1 MSTATSDP
9 TAWTDGRTAA
19 IAKTRD
25 VTIDSMRGLAILM
38 VIGIH
43 SLPQPL
49 TAGWAIM
56 LDAALRPCVPI
67 FLFASGM
74 MSAGKSEIPLG
85 RRLVTAIVPYTIAFV
100 AAYAYMALHN
110 PNMDHRLHVTLARF
124 GLAYVFVYYYVFVY
138 VGCTLALWLLLKL
151 AKAWGGGHETL
162 SIMLITAIGFGLLTG
177 AYLDPLLAKIGN
189 SSSIIEEVRMRDIP
203 FWFSFLAIGLLIGTF
218 RLTESLRDRKF
229 LVLAAAVVAY
239 AIYACVRLWQIGD
252 HADYD
257 SLAFFFYASLA
268 ALALLTL
275 RPALSSLAMLGSGSY
290 FIYLWHIFIV
300 MFLRDHGA
308 FSQFGPAIEFIATFA
323 ATAAAIILVLACV
336 RYFVPNKML
345 RWLGA

>member
-1 MSTATSDP
+1 MTTATSDP
-9 TAWTDGRTAA
+9 TAWADGRTAA
-19 IAKTRD
+19 DAKTRD
-25 VTIDSMRGLAILM
+25 VTIDSLSGLALLM
-38 VIGIH
+38 EIGIH
-43 SLPQPL
+43 SLPQPF
-49 TAGWAIM
+49 TAGWTIM

-74 MSAGKSEIPLG
+74 MSAGKIEIPLG
-85 RRLVTAIVPYTIAFV
+85 RRLVAAIVPYTIAFV

-110 PNMDHRLHVTLARF
+110 PNMDHRPHVTLARF

-151 AKAWGGGHETL
+151 AKASAGGHGTL
-162 SIMLITAIGFGLLTG
+162 AIWLLAAIGLGLLTG
-177 AYLDPLLAKIGN
+177 AYLDPLLAKIGI
-189 SSSIIEEVRMRDIP
+189 SSAIIEEVRMRDIP
-203 FWFSFLAIGLLIGTF
+203 FWFSFLSHGILIGTIK
-218 RLTESLRDRKF
+218 LIETLRDLKSLE
-229 LVLAAAVVAY
+229 LVAAVIAY
-239 AIYACVRLWQIGD
+239 EIYVGARLWQISD

-308 FSQFGPAIEFIATFA
+308 FSQFGPAIEFIGTFA
-323 ATAAAIILVLACV
+323 TTAAAIILFFACV

-345 RWLGA
+345 RWVGA

>member
-9 TAWTDGRTAA
+9 TVWTDGRTAVV
-19 IAKTRD
+19 AKTRD

-74 MSAGKSEIPLG
+74 MSAGKAEIPLG

-151 AKAWGGGHETL
+151 AKASGGGHGTL
-162 SIMLITAIGFGLLTG
+162 AIWLLAAIGFGLLTG
-177 AYLDPLLAKIGN
+177 AYLDPLLAKIGI

-203 FWFSFLAIGLLIGTF
+203 FWFSFLALGLLIGTF
-218 RLTESLRDRKF
+218 QLTETLRDRKS
-229 LVLAAAVVAY
+229 LVLVAAVIAY
-239 AIYACVRLWQIGD
+239 VIYVGARLWQIGD

-300 MFLRDHGA
+300 MFLRDHGS
-308 FSQFGPAIEFIATFA
+308 FSQFDPSIAFIATFA
-323 ATAAAIILVLACV
+323 ITAIAITLVLACV

-345 RWLGA
+345 RWIGA

>member
-9 TAWTDGRTAA
+9 RAWTNGSTTAV
-19 IAKTRD
+19 AKTRD

-49 TAGWAIM
+49 SSGWTIM

-74 MSAGKSEIPLG
+74 MSAGKAEIPLG
-85 RRLVTAIVPYTIAFV
+85 RRLATAIVPYTIAFV

-110 PNMDHRLHVTLARF
+110 PSMDHRLHVTLARF

-138 VGCTLALWLLLKL
+138 IGCTLALWLLLKL
-151 AKAWGGGHETL
+151 AKASGGGHGAL
-162 SIMLITAIGFGLLTG
+162 AILLIAAIGFGLLTG
-177 AYLDPLLAKIGN
+177 AYLDPLLAKIGF
-189 SSSIIEEVRMRDIP
+189 SSSVIEEVRMRDVP
-203 FWFSFLAIGLLIGTF
+203 FWFSFLALGLLIGTF
-218 RLTESLRDRKF
+218 RLTETLRDRKF

-239 AIYACVRLWQIGD
+239 AIYAGARLWQIGD

-257 SLAFFFYASLA
+257 SLAFFFYASLS
-268 ALALLTL
+268 ALVLLTL
-275 RPALSSLAMLGSGSY
+275 RPELSSLAMLGSGSY

-300 MFLRDHGA
+300 MFLRDHGV
-308 FSQFGPAIEFIATFA
+308 FNQFGPAIEFIATFG
-323 ATAAAIILVLACV
+323 ATAVVIILVFACV

-345 RWLGA
+345 RWVGA